1 MVPRTSRPGL
11 TFPLE
16 ERFLTPK
23 EAGDQLGISRRT
35 LDRYR
40 RLKSGLAYYKFGTCV
55 RYKIEDLHAWAAE
68 RRADKYRKQET
79 PAATEED

>member
-16 ERFLTPK
+16 ERYLTPK
-23 EAGDQLGISRRT
+23 EASDLLGISRRT

-40 RLKSGLAYYKFGTCV
+40 TRNSGPAFYKFGSKV
-55 RYKIEDLHAWAAE
+55 RYKIEDLHAWAA
-68 RRADKYRKQET
+68 RRRIVKRRRREV
-79 PAATEED
+79 PAVAEED